1 MNDIEK
7 MHMYMLETKRE
18 LNREY
23 KEICE
28 YIEVAATTEADYILA
43 AFELD
48 ILIQKKNLLRQLEE
62 KTRKL
67 ELKQ

>member
-7 MHMYMLETKRE
+7 MHMFLLEQSRVWD
-18 LNREY
+18 REY

-28 YIEVAATTEADYILA
+28 YLDFAATTEADYIMA
-43 AFELD
+43 QFELD
-48 ILIQKKNLLRQLEE
+48 VLIRKKDLLRELEE
-62 KTRKL
+62 KTYKL